1 MMQEKWAFL
10 DTGNLDA
17 AENMALDEALL
28 KWHSE
33 NKIPPTIR
41 FYGWKRPSLSV
52 GYFQDAEKTINFSG
66 LKKHGCEFVRR
77 LTGGS
82 AVLHDD
88 ELTYSI
94 IVSEKHPKIPK
105 SVNQAY
111 YILSQG
117 LLEGYRQ
124 LGVEAEFSVR
134 KGKRERTAVCFE
146 KPAIYEIVVGGK
158 KLSGNAQT
166 RKDGV
171 LLQHGSI
178 PMTFNTEM
186 LFDLFKF
193 SSERLRERQRR
204 SFEKKAIAI
213 NSITKKIH
221 TYDSLKKA
229 FLAGFQN
236 KLNITLEPMSLSVDQ
251 MEFIQSLAEKK
262 YRNNYWNLNKNKR
275 GSVASDQA
283 SRILTKT

>member
-94 IVSEKHPKIPK
+94 IVTEDHPSIPK
-105 SVNQAY
+105 SVREAY
-111 YILSQG
+111 HILTKG
-117 LLEGYRQ
+117 ILEGYRT
-124 LGVEAEFSVR
+124 LGIHADYAYPSR
-134 KGKRERTAVCFE
+134 QQIIKDRSAVCFE
-146 KPAIYEIVVGGK
+146 QA
-158 KLSGNAQT
+158 
-166 RKDGV
+166 
-171 LLQHGSI
+171 
-178 PMTFNTEM
+178 
-186 LFDLFKF
+186 
-193 SSERLRERQRR
+193 
-204 SFEKKAIAI
+204 
-213 NSITKKIH
+213 
-221 TYDSLKKA
+221 TY
-229 FLAGFQN
+229 
-236 KLNITLEPMSLSVDQ
+236 
-251 MEFIQSLAEKK
+251 
-262 YRNNYWNLNKNKR
+262 
-275 GSVASDQA
+275 
-283 SRILTKT
+283 